1 MRDLSKEDLE
11 ALARLGLRRAPVQDT
26 ALASRVNLDMEFKDT
41 LKASKF
47 TLKFVAFKTPSTKS
61 DSKPL
66 PKELYFSFKFFTFV
80 SCMTEPV
87 ALHNSGNDV
96 KIGTHY
102 YLVLPDTLRLMSRS
116 SGKDKVADIEQVL
129 DSALQQVYEVPA
141 AD

>member
-1 MRDLSKEDLE
+1 
-11 ALARLGLRRAPVQDT
+11 
-26 ALASRVNLDMEFKDT
+26 
-41 LKASKF
+41 
-47 TLKFVAFKTPSTKS
+47 
-61 DSKPL
+61 
-66 PKELYFSFKFFTFV
+66 
-80 SCMTEPV
+80 MTEPV